1 MGKTSVKS
9 GWLPFVSK
17 ETEKYFFSP
26 TWEKGLLTYKS
37 EVGEFNERTDQF
49 LRKTIKEIKEQ
60 PQHSETRELVKKFPK
75 EAAEFFEGD
84 VHQFLYILQVKK
96 DKLTNFN
103 KDMKN
108 NRSREVLVDMSNM
121 EAFLKGLEKQGEVKK
136 AFIKYLNWKKKK

>member
-17 ETEKYFFSP
+17 EAEKYYSSP

-75 EAAEFFEGD
+75 EAEEFFGGD
-84 VHQFLYILQVKK
+84 VRQFLYILQVKK
-96 DKLTNFN
+96 DKLSNFN
-103 KDMKN
+103 KDMEN

-121 EAFLKGLEKQGEVKK
+121 DTFLKGLEKQGEVKK